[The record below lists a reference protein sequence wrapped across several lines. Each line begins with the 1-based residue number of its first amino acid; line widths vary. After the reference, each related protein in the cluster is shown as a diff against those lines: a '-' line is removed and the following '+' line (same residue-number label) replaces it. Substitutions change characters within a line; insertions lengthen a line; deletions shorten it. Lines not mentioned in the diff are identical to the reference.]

1 MIPSHR
7 GHCRCGSV
15 VLAARGEPDFAVY
28 CHCDDCRR
36 ATGAPVLAS
45 VGFSKS
51 IIEWEASQTLACHT
65 IGTATR
71 LFCRECGS
79 PVGQEHE
86 SKSEMTFINTGF
98 MDDPEAFP
106 PKYHTFAGHQISWLE
121 LNDDLPRVDKTLLI
135 DTQ

>member
-1 MIPSHR
+1 MSAALHT
-7 GHCRCGSV
+7 GHCRCGAISV
-15 VLAARGEPDFAVY
+15 ETPFTPDFSVY

-45 VGFSKS
+45 IGVPKDRLTWRG
-51 IIEWEASQTLACHT
+51 APARHT

-79 PVGQEHE
+79 GIGQEHE
-86 SKSEMTFINTGF
+86 SQSHMTFLNTAF

-106 PKYHTFAGHQISWLE
+106 PKAHTFAGDQVTWLA
-121 LNDDLPRVDKTLLI
+121 LHDDLPRHAKTILI
-135 DTQ
+135 EVEK